1 MWESQ
6 GLKEGDEGWGVPA
19 NHAGE
24 NPLGIVWD
32 QVRPPAAFTRVDELL
47 NRVVFLLPPAGAVRH
62 RPVEG
67 RPAAEEFREPGEE
80 AAAWIAN

>member
-47 NRVVFLLPPAGAVRH
+47 N
-62 RPVEG
+62 
-67 RPAAEEFREPGEE
+67 
-80 AAAWIAN
+80 